1 MEHQK
6 NKRIKIV
13 HQSNISSY
21 VSLNQIND
29 KLNHINSKLITLDNK
44 INQIGNMS
52 NGIVKNI
59 ENIKGKINIII
70 EKNEANKIILLSEI
84 GELQRAIIQ
93 KLLAN
98 KPISSDML
106 SAYS

>member
-1 MEHQK
+1 MEQQN

-21 VSLNQIND
+21 VSLNEINN
-29 KLNHINSKLITLDNK
+29 KLNHINTKLITLDNK

-52 NGIVKNI
+52 NSIVKNI

-70 EKNEANKIILLSEI
+70 EKNEATKITILTEI
-84 GELQRAIIQ
+84 GELQKVIIQ

-98 KPISSDML
+98 KPISNDML